1 MFLLLLRAKLK
12 FGFSNHMYRKEVF
25 KIKLETDRKLAL
37 WKHQQQKG
45 EEEKQKK
52 MTKEIKNQGQMIN
65 R

>member
-1 MFLLLLRAKLK
+1 
-12 FGFSNHMYRKEVF
+12 MYRKEVF

-52 MTKEIKNQGQMIN
+52 TTKEIKNQGQMIN